1 MLRNLLLIIVFSI
14 SLLSQAQIY
23 DPVSWK
29 TSIEKK
35 DHETYLLS
43 ITATLEPEWKIY
55 GLQVPK
61 GGPLATEIQFE
72 LPNGITLEGNTTQ
85 PEIDSHWDPIF
96 QMNITSFKNKVSFSQ
111 IIRTS
116 LSSFDIPATIS
127 FMVCNDQNCLPPTQE
142 NLHFS
147 FPNNLKNSNTSKTF
161 TISSSNDET
170 KNVTNT
176 SIPKKDRGVWSLF
189 FISFLSGFAALL
201 TPCVFPM
208 IPLTVSF
215 FTKQSKTKAKGIQN
229 AVAYGVSIILLYVL
243 LGTIVTSIFGA
254 DALNALS
261 TNVWFN
267 LIFFSILILFA
278 ISFLGAF
285 EIRLPQRWSN
295 AADRQSQK
303 KGIIGILGM
312 ALALAIVSFSCT
324 GPIVGTLLVEAASKG
339 GTAPIIGMLGFSL
352 AIALP
357 FSLFAIFPGWLQ
369 SLPKSGGW
377 MQSVKITLGFLEL
390 ALALKFL
397 SNADMVLQL
406 HLLERELFLALW
418 IGIFLAL
425 TLYLFGILKFSN
437 EAPSLG
443 IGTGRALLATLVL
456 SFTMYLIPGL
466 WGLPSN

>member
-1 MLRNLLLIIVFSI
+1 
-14 SLLSQAQIY
+14 
-23 DPVSWK
+23 
-29 TSIEKK
+29 
-35 DHETYLLS
+35 
-43 ITATLEPEWKIY
+43 
-55 GLQVPK
+55 
-61 GGPLATEIQFE
+61 
-72 LPNGITLEGNTTQ
+72 
-85 PEIDSHWDPIF
+85 
-96 QMNITSFKNKVSFSQ
+96 
-111 IIRTS
+111 
-116 LSSFDIPATIS
+116 
-127 FMVCNDQNCLPPTQE
+127 
-142 NLHFS
+142 
-147 FPNNLKNSNTSKTF
+147 
-161 TISSSNDET
+161 
-170 KNVTNT
+170 
-176 SIPKKDRGVWSLF
+176 
-189 FISFLSGFAALL
+189 
-201 TPCVFPM
+201 
-208 IPLTVSF
+208 
-215 FTKQSKTKAKGIQN
+215 
-229 AVAYGVSIILLYVL
+229 
-243 LGTIVTSIFGA
+243 
-254 DALNALS
+254 
-261 TNVWFN
+261 
-267 LIFFSILILFA
+267 
-278 ISFLGAF
+278 
-285 EIRLPQRWSN
+285 
-295 AADRQSQK
+295 
-303 KGIIGILGM
+303 M